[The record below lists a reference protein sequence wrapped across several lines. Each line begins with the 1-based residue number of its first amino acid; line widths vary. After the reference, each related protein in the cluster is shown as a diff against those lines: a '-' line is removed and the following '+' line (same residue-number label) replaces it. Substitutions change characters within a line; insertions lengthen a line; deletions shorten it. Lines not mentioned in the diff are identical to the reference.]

1 MKVLNCSSSCMSDG
15 IIDLVPV
22 PFLTFYFVVPAR
34 VITADILLSCDTL
47 SVMINCPTLSWGIYS
62 FNAICN
68 YRPLVEPFQSLPS
81 PSLSIFISTVILI
94 AHIFSELLDIEVF
107 NVPLVL

>member
-1 MKVLNCSSSCMSDG
+1 MEVLNCSSSCMSDG
-15 IIDLVPV
+15 IIDLVSV
-22 PFLTFYFVVPAR
+22 PSLTFYFMVPVR
-34 VITADILLSCDTL
+34 VIPDTL
-47 SVMINCPTLSWGIYS
+47 SVMINCPTLSWGIYL

-68 YRPLVEPFQSLPS
+68 DHPLVKPFHSLPS
-81 PSLSIFISTVILI
+81 PSLSIFISIIILV